1 MTFDILSAF
10 IGFIVGALALAVFFM
25 PKLARSKRDEETLAQ
40 TFEALAQESM
50 RKSQDQFLALATEKL
65 KQSQMEG
72 AHDLDKRQ
80 SAIATMIDPI
90 GKSLKDMDLKIET
103 LGKAGAGLEA
113 QLKNFA
119 DDQRNLRDQTQKLVQ
134 VLKNPIERGRWGEM
148 QLQRTFELTGFI
160 ENVHYKTQV
169 TAQSD
174 GGGQI
179 KPDFVVSLP
188 NGVHIVIDVKTP
200 LDPYWAL
207 IEENNPDAY
216 EQGLA
221 NFRSKVRDHVKSL
234 SSKNYAQQF
243 NSPEFVVMFLPSE
256 SLYSM
261 AVGSDSS
268 LLDDASKANVI
279 LASPTT
285 VMGLLRVIMYGWQQQ
300 KIADEARTISKQ
312 ASILYS
318 RLSTFGEHIA
328 KLGRNL
334 EGAVGAYNKTIGSVE
349 QMILPAMRKLK
360 DIQNESKDV
369 PEMLAIE
376 QTTRVISAPELL
388 NTELLNEA
396 EIISLKASNE

>member
-1 MTFDILSAF
+1 MTFDILSAV
-10 IGFIVGALALAVFFM
+10 IGLVVGALAVATFLM
-25 PKLARSKRDEETLAQ
+25 PKLARSKKDEITLAQ

-169 TAQSD
+169 TAQ
-174 GGGQI
+174 GEGGQI

-216 EQGLA
+216 EQGLT
-221 NFRSKVRDHVKSL
+221 NFRSKVRDHVKAL

-261 AVGSDSS
+261 AVGNDSS

-312 ASILYS
+312 ASVLYS

-360 DIQNESKDV
+360 DIQNESKEV
-369 PEMLAIE
+369 PEMVAIE
-376 QTTRVISAPELL
+376 QTTRIISAP
-388 NTELLNEA
+388 ELLNEA

>member
-1 MTFDILSAF
+1 MTFDLISLLSGVA
-10 IGFIVGALALAVFFM
+10 VGALGVAAFLW
-25 PKLARSKRDEETLAQ
+25 PKMKRSERDEKTLAL

-50 RKSQDQFLALATEKL
+50 RKTQDQFLTLATEKL
-65 KQSQMEG
+65 KAAQAESS
-72 AHDLDKRQ
+72 HDLEKRQ
-80 SAIATMIDPI
+80 TAIATMVEPI
-90 GKSLKDMDLKIET
+90 GKSLKEMDGKIET

-134 VLKNPIERGRWGEM
+134 VLKNPVERGRWGEM

-169 TAQSD
+169 TAQND
-174 GGGQI
+174 DGGQI

-207 IEENNPDAY
+207 MEEENTDAQ
-216 EQGLA
+216 ERNLST
-221 NFRSKVRDHVKSL
+221 FRQSVRSHIKAL
-234 SSKNYAQQF
+234 SGKNYAQQF

-256 SLYSM
+256 SLYSL

-300 KIADEARTISKQ
+300 KIAEEAKTISKQ

-318 RLSTFGEHIA
+318 RLSTFGDHIA

-334 EGAVGAYNKTIGSVE
+334 DAAVGAYNKTIGSVE
-349 QMILPAMRKLK
+349 QMVLPAMRKLK
-360 DIQNESKDV
+360 EIQHETKDV
-369 PEMLAIE
+369 PEMVGIE
-376 QTTRVISAPELL
+376 QTSRAVAAPELL
-388 NTELLNEA
+388 PDA